1 MQKFSQVAARFAAGS
16 VIAAAA
22 LVGWSTAGAE
32 TRQPTSYYQTAQQC
46 IRDGIVYCTATYP
59 AGPERQQCIADIR
72 AACNG
77 S

>member
-1 MQKFSQVAARFAAGS
+1 MQKFSQSMARFAAGA
-16 VIAAAA
+16 VIAVAA

-32 TRQPTSYYQTAQQC
+32 PNQPTNYYQTAQQC
-46 IRDGIVYCTATYP
+46 IRDGIAFCTATYP
-59 AGPERQQCIADIR
+59 LGPDRQLCIADIR